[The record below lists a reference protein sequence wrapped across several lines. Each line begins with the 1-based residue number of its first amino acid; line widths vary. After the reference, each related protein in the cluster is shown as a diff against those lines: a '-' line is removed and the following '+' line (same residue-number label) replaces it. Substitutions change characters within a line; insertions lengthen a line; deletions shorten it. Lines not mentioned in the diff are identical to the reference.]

1 MSSGPLTDS
10 QAQQDTIGDGYFAS
24 LAPAKYMLLTSF
36 RWDGKPVATPLRVV
50 VYGDRAYFQTGHP
63 TSLSRRLRDGGWV
76 QVAPCSA
83 FGLIRYDLPL
93 DATPRL
99 LAGEEAGTAAAK
111 LAGKYP
117 GWHRFLRRLPHWVPR
132 RETAYY
138 ELRAYRAKRRAA
150 A

>member
-10 QAQQDTIGDGYFAS
+10 RARQDTIGDGYFAS

-36 RWDGKPVATPLRVV
+36 RCDGKPVATPLRVV
-50 VYGDRAYFQTGHP
+50 VDGDRAYFEVRHP
-63 TSLSRRLRDGGWV
+63 TCLSRRLRDGGWV
-76 QVAPCSA
+76 QVAPCSVL
-83 FGLIRYDLPL
+83 GLIRYDLPL

-99 LAGEEAGTAAAK
+99 LAGEEASTAAAK
-111 LAGKYP
+111 LASKYP
-117 GWHRFLRRLPHWVPR
+117 GRHRYLRRLLHRVPR

-138 ELRAYRAKRRAA
+138 ELRAYRAERRAA